1 MEASMN
7 VEIERLTLLINRYKE
22 KLNRRE
28 TTNRDLL
35 VELQQYKTWRQQYQE
50 LSQKYH
56 LALQEAEKERQKS
69 SAEIKRL

>member
-35 VELQQYKTWRQQYQE
+35 VELQQYKTWKQQYQE
-50 LSQKYH
+50 LNQKYN

>member
-1 MEASMN
+1 MN

-35 VELQQYKTWRQQYQE
+35 VELQQYKTWKQQYQE
-50 LSQKYH
+50 LNQKYN

>member
-1 MEASMN
+1 MN

>member
-1 MEASMN
+1 MN

-35 VELQQYKTWRQQYQE
+35 VELQQYKTWKQQYQE
-50 LSQKYH
+50 LNQKYN
-56 LALQEAEKERQKS
+56 LALQEAEKERLKS

>member
-1 MEASMN
+1 MN

-56 LALQEAEKERQKS
+56 LAL
-69 SAEIKRL
+69 

>member
-1 MEASMN
+1 MN

-50 LSQKYH
+50 LSQKYN

>member
-1 MEASMN
+1 MN
-7 VEIERLTLLINRYKE
+7 VEIDRLTLLINRYKE

-28 TTNRDLL
+28 TANRDLL
-35 VELQQYKTWRQQYQE
+35 VELQQYKTWKQQYQE
-50 LSQKYH
+50 LNQKYN

>member
-56 LALQEAEKERQKS
+56 LAL
-69 SAEIKRL
+69 